1 MAWITALF
9 APCQYLLLLALLV
22 CVAAPRNTEG
32 APSDEFKCPEQFGY
46 YADEGDCSKYFV
58 CVFGDA
64 LHESCTGGLY
74 FSVELQTCDWPRNVQ
89 CAGASRKAT
98 TAAPKKEERF
108 TGSQRRSGTRK
119 ASSGRQ
125 TSETVR
131 PSRFRGRPTTTV
143 RTTTTTLRTTTT
155 PAPPPATRRLHVPTP
170 TPEYQ
175 TLYDEDE
182 SKHSSEDEEE
192 SEEEGDED
200 SGSTEAPD
208 EHDTVSPSLQEA
220 PRKNVGPKSNSYDPQ
235 QPQYDEAVPTLVN
248 SDGKI
253 LGSDG
258 GRPDKFIPG
267 SGQKQQQPSQQS
279 GQKQQDSLSV
289 FVKPLYRN
297 TGDQKDK
304 ESDQVFKRDQ
314 TAILAAPNP
323 HDLDDDVIIP
333 SVYGGNSARAPS
345 LGSQDVGG
353 RKDVVL
359 VTYPRDQN
367 RYQYSSGAAGTY
379 SDDENEF
386 RAFLQDQQRQQL
398 PGSQPDVQRVLS
410 DSSVRPSSRG
420 RNRDARYYP
429 RLQQQHVPQQTLVS
443 QIPPPQHVTV
453 QRPQAP
459 QQQLQPQLPVTQT
472 YSYDKYPATPQRA
485 AVATQAPPAT
495 RAPAYPAYQDYD
507 HNYQLQSEYAYP
519 DEEEPYPTT
528 TTPRPTRRIKYRTT
542 TTTSTTTTTTTTT
555 PRPVPTRRPPPK
567 GFSRPA
573 TRPPVPT
580 TPAPPAARPRNLY
593 ATPTPLET
601 AGRCEARKCRLPDC
615 HCGGSE
621 IPGDLPLHETPQ
633 VVLLTFDDAIN
644 DLNFDHYTEIFD
656 TGRKNPNGCP
666 IRGTFYVSHEWTDY
680 GQVQTLYSKG
690 HEMASHTVT
699 HSFGEKFSKQQWF
712 KEVAGQREIL
722 HLFGGV
728 KLEDVRGMRA
738 PFLQIGGNKM
748 FEMLHEANFTYDSSM
763 PVFENN
769 PPFWPYTLDYAI
781 NHECMIT
788 PCPSKSFPG
797 VWEVGMVMWIDLRGG
812 RCSMGDA
819 CSNPGDDE
827 GVYKMLLKNFN
838 RHYKSNRA
846 PFNLFYH
853 SAWFNTQH
861 HKKGFLRFLDHILAK
876 GDVWL
881 LTNWQLI
888 QWIRNPTPNSR
899 INSFEPWQCTP
910 KADRPEPCHRPTVCN
925 VPYQGGLR
933 YMKTCQPCPDV
944 YPWVGNTGFGSKGA
958 RRK

>member
-1 MAWITALF
+1 MAWITAQ
-9 APCQYLLLLALLV
+9 PLLLVVLA
-22 CVAAPRNTEG
+22 CVAAPEHAEG

-46 YADEGDCSKYFV
+46 YADDNDCSKYFV

-98 TAAPKKEERF
+98 PTPVKKEETF
-108 TGSQRRSGTRK
+108 GGSQRRSGTRK
-119 ASSGRQ
+119 SSAGRQ
-125 TSETVR
+125 TSETTR
-131 PSRFRGRPTTTV
+131 PTRFRSRPATTTTA
-143 RTTTTTLRTTTT
+143 RTTTTLRTTTT
-155 PAPPPATRRLHVPTP
+155 PAPPSTRRHPTVA
-170 TPEYQ
+170 PEYQ
-175 TLYDEDE
+175 TLYDEEED
-182 SKHSSEDEEE
+182 SKDEEE
-192 SEEEGDED
+192 SEEEDED
-200 SGSTEAPD
+200 STEAPD
-208 EHDTVSPSLQEA
+208 EHDTVSPGLEGG
-220 PRKNVGPKSNSYDPQ
+220 PRKSSAPKSNSYDPQ
-235 QPQYDEAVPTLVN
+235 QPQYDEAVPQLVN

-253 LGSDG
+253 LGSDS
-258 GRPDKFIPG
+258 GRPDKFIPRLD
-267 SGQKQQQPSQQS
+267 KQPKQP
-279 GQKQQDSLSV
+279 DSLSV

-314 TAILAAPNP
+314 TAILAAPSP
-323 HDLDDDVIIP
+323 HLEDDAVIP

-345 LGSQDVGG
+345 LGTTADVGG

-367 RYQYSSGAAGTY
+367 RYQYSSGGSY

-398 PGSQPDVQRVLS
+398 PAVQPDVQRVLS

-420 RNRDARYYP
+420 RNRDARFYP
-429 RLQQQHVPQQTLVS
+429 RTQQAPQQTLVA
-443 QIPPPQHVTV
+443 QIPPPALVTV
-453 QRPQAP
+453 QRA
-459 QQQLQPQLPVTQT
+459 PVTQT
-472 YSYDKYPATPQRA
+472 YESKYPSTQR
-485 AVATQAPPAT
+485 ATQAPT
-495 RAPAYPAYQDYD
+495 RVPTYPSYQDYD
-507 HNYQLQSEYAYP
+507 HNYQLQSEYAYA
-519 DEEEPYPTT
+519 DDEEPYPTT
-528 TTPRPTRRIKYRTT
+528 TTPRPTRRVKYRTT
-542 TTTSTTTTTTTTT
+542 TPTTTTTTTTTTT
-555 PRPVPTRRPPPK
+555 PRPVTRRAPPK

-580 TPAPPAARPRNLY
+580 TPAPPPARPRNLY

-621 IPGDLPLHETPQ
+621 IPGDLPPHETPQ
-633 VVLLTFDDAIN
+633 VVLLTFDDAVN

-690 HEMASHTVT
+690 HELASHTVT

-819 CSNPGDDE
+819 CSNPADDE

-861 HKKGFLRFLDHILAK
+861 HKKGFLRFLDHILSK

-910 KADRPEPCHRPTVCN
+910 RGDRPEPCHRPTVCN

>member
-1 MAWITALF
+1 MAWITTARWR
-9 APCQYLLLLALLV
+9 PLLLVVLA
-22 CVAAPRNTEG
+22 CVAAPEQAEG
-32 APSDEFKCPEQFGY
+32 ASPSEEFKCPEQFGY
-46 YADEGDCSKYFV
+46 YADENDCSKYFV

-89 CAGASRKAT
+89 CAGASRRAT
-98 TAAPKKEERF
+98 TPAKKEETF
-108 TGSQRRSGTRK
+108 GGSQRRSGTRK
-119 ASSGRQ
+119 SGGRQ
-125 TSETVR
+125 ASETTR
-131 PSRFRGRPTTTV
+131 PTRFRSRPTITTTTTA
-143 RTTTTTLRTTTT
+143 RTTTTLRTTTT
-155 PAPPPATRRLHVPTP
+155 HAPPSTRRKPTVA
-170 TPEYQ
+170 PEYQ
-175 TLYDEDE
+175 TLYDEED
-182 SKHSSEDEEE
+182 SKDEDEEE
-192 SEEEGDED
+192 SEEED

-208 EHDTVSPSLQEA
+208 EEDTVPPGLQV
-220 PRKNVGPKSNSYDPQ
+220 PRKSSAPKSNSYDPQ
-235 QPQYDEAVPTLVN
+235 QPQYDEAVPQLVN

-253 LGSDG
+253 LGSDS
-258 GRPDKFIPG
+258 GRPDKFVPRVD
-267 SGQKQQQPSQQS
+267 KQPKQP
-279 GQKQQDSLSV
+279 DSLSV

-314 TAILAAPNP
+314 TAILAAPSP
-323 HDLDDDVIIP
+323 HLDDDVVIP

-345 LGSQDVGG
+345 LGASDVGS

-359 VTYPRDQN
+359 VTYPRDHN
-367 RYQYSSGAAGTY
+367 RYQYSSGGSY

-398 PGSQPDVQRVLS
+398 PAAQPDVQRVLS

-420 RNRDARYYP
+420 RNRDARFYP
-429 RLQQQHVPQQTLVS
+429 RTHQVPQQTLLA
-443 QIPPPQHVTV
+443 QIPPPALVTA
-453 QRPQAP
+453 QRAQT
-459 QQQLQPQLPVTQT
+459 VTQT
-472 YSYDKYPATPQRA
+472 YESPSTQR
-485 AVATQAPPAT
+485 ATQAPT
-495 RAPAYPAYQDYD
+495 RVPTYPSYQDYD

-519 DEEEPYPTT
+519 DDEEPYPTT
-528 TTPRPTRRIKYRTT
+528 TTPRPTRRVKYRTT
-542 TTTSTTTTTTTTT
+542 TPTTTTTTTTTTT
-555 PRPVPTRRPPPK
+555 PRPVTRRAPPK

-580 TPAPPAARPRNLY
+580 TPAPPPTRPRNLY

-615 HCGGSE
+615 HCGGAD
-621 IPGDLPLHETPQ
+621 IPGDLPPHETPQ
-633 VVLLTFDDAIN
+633 VVLLTFDDAVN

-656 TGRKNPNGCP
+656 TGRRNPNGCP

-819 CSNPGDDE
+819 CSNPADDE

-861 HKKGFLRFLDHILAK
+861 HKKGFLRFLDHILSK

-910 KADRPEPCHRPTVCN
+910 RSDRPEPCHRPTVCN

>member
-1 MAWITALF
+1 MAKVF
-9 APCQYLLLLALLV
+9 ES
-22 CVAAPRNTEG
+22 PREG
-32 APSDEFKCPEQFGY
+32 ASPSDEFKCPEQFGY
-46 YADEGDCSKYFV
+46 YADENDCSKYFV

-89 CAGASRKAT
+89 CAGASRRAT
-98 TAAPKKEERF
+98 TPAKKEETF
-108 TGSQRRSGTRK
+108 GGSQRRSGTRK
-119 ASSGRQ
+119 SGGRQ
-125 TSETVR
+125 ASETTR
-131 PSRFRGRPTTTV
+131 PTRFRSRPTITTTTTA
-143 RTTTTTLRTTTT
+143 RTTTTLRTTTT
-155 PAPPPATRRLHVPTP
+155 HAPPSTRRKPTVA
-170 TPEYQ
+170 PEYQ
-175 TLYDEDE
+175 TLYDEED
-182 SKHSSEDEEE
+182 SKDEDEEE
-192 SEEEGDED
+192 SEEEED

-208 EHDTVSPSLQEA
+208 EEDTVPPGLQV
-220 PRKNVGPKSNSYDPQ
+220 PRKSSAPKSNSYDPQ
-235 QPQYDEAVPTLVN
+235 QPQYDEAVPQLVN

-253 LGSDG
+253 LGSDS
-258 GRPDKFIPG
+258 GRPDKFVPRVD
-267 SGQKQQQPSQQS
+267 KQPKQP
-279 GQKQQDSLSV
+279 DSLSV

-314 TAILAAPNP
+314 TAILAAPSP
-323 HDLDDDVIIP
+323 HLDDDVVIP

-345 LGSQDVGG
+345 LGASDVGS

-359 VTYPRDQN
+359 VTYPRDHN
-367 RYQYSSGAAGTY
+367 RYQYSSGGSY

-398 PGSQPDVQRVLS
+398 PAAQPDVQRVLS

-420 RNRDARYYP
+420 RNRDARFYP
-429 RLQQQHVPQQTLVS
+429 RTHQVPQQTLLA
-443 QIPPPQHVTV
+443 QIPPPALVTA
-453 QRPQAP
+453 QRAQT
-459 QQQLQPQLPVTQT
+459 VTQT
-472 YSYDKYPATPQRA
+472 YESPSTQR
-485 AVATQAPPAT
+485 ATQAPT
-495 RAPAYPAYQDYD
+495 RVPTYPSYQDYD

-519 DEEEPYPTT
+519 DDEEPYPTT
-528 TTPRPTRRIKYRTT
+528 TTPRPTRRVKYRTT
-542 TTTSTTTTTTTTT
+542 TPTTTTTTTTTTT
-555 PRPVPTRRPPPK
+555 PRPVTRRAPPK

-580 TPAPPAARPRNLY
+580 TPAPPPTRPRNLY

-615 HCGGSE
+615 HCGGAD
-621 IPGDLPLHETPQ
+621 IPGDLPPHETPQ
-633 VVLLTFDDAIN
+633 VVLLTFDDAVN

-656 TGRKNPNGCP
+656 TGRRNPNGCP

-819 CSNPGDDE
+819 CSNPADDE

-861 HKKGFLRFLDHILAK
+861 HKKGFLRFLDHILSK

-899 INSFEPWQCTP
+899 INSFEPWQCAP
-910 KADRPEPCHRPTVCN
+910 RSDRPEPCHRPTVCN

>member
-1 MAWITALF
+1 MAWITTAQL
-9 APCQYLLLLALLV
+9 LVLLLA
-22 CVAAPRNTEG
+22 CAAAPQHADG

-46 YADEGDCSKYFV
+46 YADDGDCSKYFV

-89 CAGASRKAT
+89 CSGASRKAT
-98 TAAPKKEERF
+98 PAPAKKPETF
-108 TGSQRRSGTRK
+108 GGSQRRSGTRK
-119 ASSGRQ
+119 SSGG
-125 TSETVR
+125 ETTR
-131 PSRFRGRPTTTV
+131 PTRFRGRPTTTTTTTTV
-143 RTTTTTLRTTTT
+143 RTTTTLRTTT
-155 PAPPPATRRLHVPTP
+155 PAPPSTRHQPTES
-170 TPEYQ
+170 PEYQ
-175 TLYDEDE
+175 TLYDDSKHEEDE
-182 SKHSSEDEEE
+182 EEEE
-192 SEEEGDED
+192 SEEEED
-200 SGSTEAPD
+200 STETAD
-208 EHDTVSPSLQEA
+208 DAVESSLEG
-220 PRKNVGPKSNSYDPQ
+220 PRKSSAPKSNSYDPQ
-235 QPQYDEAVPTLVN
+235 QPQYDEAVPQLVN
-248 SDGKI
+248 SDGKV
-253 LGSDG
+253 LGSDN
-258 GRPDKFIPG
+258 GRPDKFIPRTEP
-267 SGQKQQQPSQQS
+267 KQP
-279 GQKQQDSLSV
+279 DSLSV

-314 TAILAAPNP
+314 TAILAAPSP
-323 HDLDDDVIIP
+323 HLEDDVIVP
-333 SVYGGNSARAPS
+333 SVYGGGRAQS
-345 LGSQDVGG
+345 LANAEVGG

-359 VTYPRDQN
+359 VTYPRD
-367 RYQYSSGAAGTY
+367 RYQYSSGANY
-379 SDDENEF
+379 NNENEF
-386 RAFLQDQQRQQL
+386 RTFLQDQQREQL
-398 PGSQPDVQRVLS
+398 PAAQPDVQRVLS

-420 RNRDARYYP
+420 RNREARFYP
-429 RLQQQHVPQQTLVS
+429 RTQQVSQQTLVA
-443 QIPPPQHVTV
+443 QIPPPALVTP
-453 QRPQAP
+453 QRA
-459 QQQLQPQLPVTQT
+459 PVTQT
-472 YSYDKYPATPQRA
+472 YENRYPPTQR
-485 AVATQAPPAT
+485 VTQAPT
-495 RAPAYPAYQDYD
+495 RVPTYPSYQDYD
-507 HNYQLQSEYAYP
+507 HNYQLQPEYAYS
-519 DEEEPYPTT
+519 DDEEPYPTTT

-542 TTTSTTTTTTTTT
+542 TPTTTTTTTV
-555 PRPVPTRRPPPK
+555 RPVTRRAPPK

-580 TPAPPAARPRNLY
+580 TPASPPARPRNLY

-615 HCGGSE
+615 HCGGAE
-621 IPGDLPLHETPQ
+621 IPGDLPPQETPQ
-633 VVLLTFDDAIN
+633 VVLLTFDDAVN

-812 RCSMGDA
+812 S
-819 CSNPGDDE
+819 
-827 GVYKMLLKNFN
+827 LLHG
-838 RHYKSNRA
+838 RRVATGHR
-846 PFNLFYH
+846 FNLFYH

-861 HKKGFLRFLDHILAK
+861 HKKGFLRFLDHILSK

-888 QWIRNPTPNSR
+888 QWIRNPVPNSR
-899 INSFEPWQCTP
+899 INTFEPWQCAP
-910 KADRPEPCHRPTVCN
+910 KGDRPEPCHRPTVCN

>member
-1 MAWITALF
+1 MAWITA
-9 APCQYLLLLALLV
+9 ALLLGCLA
-22 CVAAPRNTEG
+22 AAPQQAAEG

-46 YADEGDCSKYFV
+46 YADDGDCSKYFV

-89 CAGASRKAT
+89 CAGSSRKAT
-98 TAAPKKEERF
+98 TAAAAKKQE
-108 TGSQRRSGTRK
+108 TYSGSQRRSGTRK
-119 ASSGRQ
+119 LSGG
-125 TSETVR
+125 ETTR
-131 PSRFRGRPTTTV
+131 PTRFRSRPATTTTTTTV
-143 RTTTTTLRTTTT
+143 RTTTTLRTTT
-155 PAPPPATRRLHVPTP
+155 PAPPSTRHQPTAS
-170 TPEYQ
+170 PEYQ
-175 TLYDEDE
+175 TLYDDSKQDDE
-182 SKHSSEDEEE
+182 EEE
-192 SEEEGDED
+192 SEEEED
-200 SGSTEAPD
+200 STEAPD
-208 EHDTVSPSLQEA
+208 DAVEPNLEGSHKSSA
-220 PRKNVGPKSNSYDPQ
+220 PKSNSYDPQ
-235 QPQYDEAVPTLVN
+235 QPQYDEAVPQLVN
-248 SDGKI
+248 SDGKV
-253 LGSDG
+253 LGSDN
-258 GRPDKFIPG
+258 GRPDKFIPRADP
-267 SGQKQQQPSQQS
+267 KQP
-279 GQKQQDSLSV
+279 DSLSV

-314 TAILAAPNP
+314 TAILAAPSP
-323 HDLDDDVIIP
+323 HLEDDIVIP
-333 SVYGGNSARAPS
+333 SAYGGARTPPAE
-345 LGSQDVGG
+345 VGG

-359 VTYPRDQN
+359 VTYPRD
-367 RYQYSSGAAGTY
+367 RYQYSSGGSY
-379 SDDENEF
+379 SSENDF
-386 RAFLQDQQRQQL
+386 RAFLQDQQRH
-398 PGSQPDVQRVLS
+398 QPDVQRVLS

-420 RNRDARYYP
+420 RNRDARFYP
-429 RLQQQHVPQQTLVS
+429 RTQQQVPQQALVA
-443 QIPPPQHVTV
+443 QIPPPALVTP
-453 QRPQAP
+453 QRA
-459 QQQLQPQLPVTQT
+459 PVTQT
-472 YSYDKYPATPQRA
+472 YESKYPSTQR
-485 AVATQAPPAT
+485 VTQAPT
-495 RAPAYPAYQDYD
+495 RVPTYPSYQDYD

-519 DEEEPYPTT
+519 DDEEPYPTTT
-528 TTPRPTRRIKYRTT
+528 TTPRPTRRVKYRTT
-542 TTTSTTTTTTTTT
+542 TPTTTTTTTL
-555 PRPVPTRRPPPK
+555 RPPVTRRAPPK

-573 TRPPVPT
+573 TRPPVPP
-580 TPAPPAARPRNLY
+580 TPASPPARPRNLY

-601 AGRCEARKCRLPDC
+601 ASRCEARKCRLPDC
-615 HCGGSE
+615 HCGGAE
-621 IPGDLPLHETPQ
+621 IPGDLPPQETPQ
-633 VVLLTFDDAIN
+633 VVLLTFDDAVN

-819 CSNPGDDE
+819 CSNPADDE

-861 HKKGFLRFLDHILAK
+861 HKKGFLRFLDHILSK

-888 QWIRNPTPNSR
+888 QWIRNPVPNSR
-899 INSFEPWQCTP
+899 INTFEPWQCTP
-910 KADRPEPCHRPTVCN
+910 KGDRPEPCHRPTVCN

>member
-1 MAWITALF
+1 MTGYPSAWITRAGLVLVLLCTL
-9 APCQYLLLLALLV
+9 APETAG
-22 CVAAPRNTEG
+22 G
-32 APSDEFKCPEQFGY
+32 AEEFKCPEQFGY

-89 CAGASRKAT
+89 CAGAASKKSTPSPSR
-98 TAAPKKEERF
+98 EEKTF
-108 TGSQRRSGTRK
+108 GGSQRRGTSGGSRRGS
-119 ASSGRQ
+119 SSGRQ
-125 TSETVR
+125 VSETTR
-131 PSRFRGRPTTTV
+131 PRQRYRPTTTPTTTTTV
-143 RTTTTTLRTTTT
+143 RTTTTPAPTTTS
-155 PAPPPATRRLHVPTP
+155 RRFPT
-170 TPEYQ
+170 TFSEYQ
-175 TLYDEDE
+175 TLYEDGLRKRPQQEE
-182 SKHSSEDEEE
+182 SQESEEEEDEEE
-192 SEEEGDED
+192 EGDD
-200 SGSTEAPD
+200 SGSTEVPED
-208 EHDTVSPSLQEA
+208 RDGPGVTPSLAEVKG
-220 PRKNVGPKSNSYDPQ
+220 RKPEPGHRGPLSNSYDPQ
-235 QPQYDEAVPTLVN
+235 QPQYDEAVPPVVD
-248 SDGKI
+248 SEGGI
-253 LGSDG
+253 HVSDG
-258 GRPDKFIPG
+258 GRPDKFLGNGRP
-267 SGQKQQQPSQQS
+267 QQQQGQQPQQT
-279 GQKQQDSLSV
+279 QKPDRGTLSV

-323 HDLDDDVIIP
+323 RDLEDDVLP
-333 SVYGGNSARAPS
+333 VYSSNNARPAP
-345 LGSQDVGG
+345 GEIN

-367 RYQYSSGAAGTY
+367 RYQYNGGY
-379 SDDENEF
+379 NNEDEDDF
-386 RAFLQDQQRQQL
+386 RAFLEQQRQQL
-398 PGSQPDVQRVLS
+398 PNSQRENNNAQRIPG
-410 DSSVRPSSRG
+410 DSSIRPASRG

-429 RLQQQHVPQQTLVS
+429 RTPQQTLLS
-443 QIPPPQHVTV
+443 QIPPPPPVQSIQQ
-453 QRPQAP
+453 QRP
-459 QQQLQPQLPVTQT
+459 PVTQT
-472 YSYDKYPATPQRA
+472 YVYETKYPHKLD
-485 AVATQAPPAT
+485 AVTQAPT
-495 RAPAYPAYQDYD
+495 KAPTYPSYQDYD
-507 HNYQLQSEYAYP
+507 HNYNLQSEYAYP
-519 DEEEPYPTT
+519 DEDDAYHTT
-528 TTPRPTRRIKYRTT
+528 TTPRPTPRRQKYRTTTTT
-542 TTTSTTTTTTTTT
+542 TTTSTTTTTTT
-555 PRPVPTRRPPPK
+555 PKPSRRPFPK
-567 GFSRPA
+567 GFSRPS
-573 TRPPVPT
+573 TRAPSPT
-580 TPAPPAARPRNLY
+580 TPPSPPARPRNLY

-601 AGRCEARKCRLPDC
+601 AARCEARKCRLPDC
-615 HCGGSE
+615 HCGGTDV
-621 IPGDLPLHETPQ
+621 PGGLPNHEVPQ
-633 VVLLTFDDAIN
+633 VVLLTFDDAVN
-644 DLNFDHYTEIFD
+644 DLNIDHYTEIFD

-722 HLFGGV
+722 SLFGGV

-819 CSNPGDDE
+819 CSNPPDDD

-861 HKKGFLRFLDHILAK
+861 HKKGLLRFLDTILAK

-881 LTNWQLI
+881 VTNWQLI

-899 INSFEPWQCTP
+899 INSFEPWQCNP
-910 KADRPEPCHRPTVCN
+910 RDRPEPCHHPTVCN

-933 YMKTCQPCPDV
+933 YMKTCQPCPNV